1 MISVF
6 ELFKI
11 GIGPS
16 SSHTMGPMR
25 AARNFTD
32 ALRESGQL
40 AATSRVK
47 TELLGSLAWTGEG
60 HGSGKAVIL
69 GLAGEIPEEIDP
81 AHGEALI
88 LEATATGRLRLGGT
102 HELAFVPAEDII
114 FDRHSPTPR
123 HPNTLSFSAYA
134 ADGALLLAQRW
145 CSVGGGFVLPEDA
158 PDTPAQAA
166 QAVPYPFNS
175 GAALLRLGKL
185 NGLAIAD
192 MVLANETA
200 LRPHAEVMNYLDR
213 IIDVMMETI
222 DRGMRGQGILP
233 GSLKVRRRAAGLREK
248 LEADAGLNNLAPHA
262 IMDWV
267 SLFAMAVNEEN
278 AAGGRV
284 VTAPTNGAAGVV
296 PAVLRYYREFCP
308 GATRETMR
316 RFLLVATAIGG
327 LFKQNASISGA
338 EVGCQGEVGVAASM
352 AAAGLAEALGS
363 SNEQIENAAEIAME
377 HHLGMT
383 CDPIGGLVQIP
394 CIERNAF
401 GAGKAISAASLA
413 RRGDGTHRVS
423 LDHVVDTMR
432 QTGQDM
438 MTKYKET
445 SQGGLALNFVE
456 C

>member
-1 MISVF
+1 MISIF
-6 ELFKI
+6 ELFKV

-25 AARNFTD
+25 AARNFVET
-32 ALRESGQL
+32 LRQNGQL
-40 AATSRVK
+40 DITRRVK

-69 GLAGEIPEEIDP
+69 GLAGETPEEIEP
-81 AHGEALI
+81 AQAEALI
-88 LEATATGRLRLGGT
+88 LAATTAHRLRLGGT
-102 HELAFVPAEDII
+102 HEVIFSPSEDVT
-114 FDRHSPTPR
+114 FDRDAPTPR
-123 HPNTLSFSAYA
+123 HPNTLCFSAYTVE
-134 ADGALLLAQRW
+134 GRLLVAQRW

-158 PDTPAQAA
+158 ADVPADMRP
-166 QAVPYPFNS
+166 VPYPFSS
-175 GAALLRLGKL
+175 GAELLRLGRET
-185 NGLAIAD
+185 GLPIAQ
-192 MVLANETA
+192 MVRANELA
-200 LRPHAEVMNYLDR
+200 LRPEEELTRHLDR
-213 IIDVMMETI
+213 IIEVMMDTI
-222 DRGMRGQGILP
+222 DRGMTGQGLLP
-233 GSLKVRRRAAGLREK
+233 GSLKVRRRAAALREK
-248 LEADAGLNNLAPHA
+248 LEADARLNNLAPHT

-267 SLFAMAVNEEN
+267 SLFAIAVNEEN

-308 GATRETMR
+308 GATREGMH

-327 LFKQNASISGA
+327 LFKKNASISGA

-413 RRGDGTHRVS
+413 RRGDGVHRVPF
-423 LDHVVDTMR
+423 DHVLDVMR

-438 MTKYKET
+438 MAKYKET

>member
-6 ELFKI
+6 ELFKV

-25 AARNFTD
+25 AAWNFISTLQSQGKLD
-32 ALRESGQL
+32 ATTHVRATLR
-40 AATSRVK
+40 
-47 TELLGSLAWTGEG
+47 GSLAWTGVG
-60 HGSGKAVIL
+60 HGSGRAVVLGFAGALPDQLEPDQAEQIL
-69 GLAGEIPEEIDP
+69 
-81 AHGEALI
+81 
-88 LEATATGRLRLGGT
+88 ATAMQTKRLSLGGV
-102 HELAFVPAEDII
+102 HNIPFSIEDDILY
-114 FDRHSPTPR
+114 DKDTPTPV
-123 HPNTLSFSAYA
+123 HPNTMVFYAY
-134 ADGALLLAQRW
+134 DQTEALLHSESW
-145 CSVGGGFVLPEDA
+145 FSIGGGFVVPEQGGFSA
-158 PDTPAQAA
+158 PEEEKN
-166 QAVPYPFNS
+166 VPYPFDS
-175 GAALLRLGKL
+175 GRTLLELGQKHQL
-185 NGLAIAD
+185 SLDEI
-192 MVLANETA
+192 VRANEYA
-200 LRPHAEVMNYLDR
+200 LRPAAEVDAYLDR
-213 IIDVMMETI
+213 ILDVMMGAI
-222 DRGMRGQGILP
+222 DRGMATDGVLP
-233 GSLKVRRRAAGLREK
+233 GSLKVTRRAASLRQK
-248 LEADAGLNNLAPHA
+248 LERDTGLNALAPHEK
-262 IMDWV
+262 MDWV

-278 AAGGRV
+278 AAGGRI

-296 PAVLRYYREFCP
+296 PAVLRYYRDFCP
-308 GATRETMR
+308 GASPENMR

-352 AAAGLAEALGS
+352 AAAGLAAALGC

-423 LDHVVDTMR
+423 LDHVIAAMR
-432 QTGQDM
+432 QTGLDM

>member
-6 ELFKI
+6 ELFKV

-25 AARNFTD
+25 AAWNFTNT
-32 ALRESGQL
+32 LKTL
-40 AATSRVK
+40 NKLNTTSRVHA
-47 TELLGSLAWTGEG
+47 TLQGSLAWTGVG

-69 GLAGEIPEEIDP
+69 GLAGNLPDQIAPEQIEP
-81 AHGEALI
+81 L
-88 LEATATGRLRLGGT
+88 LNRTAQTRRLRLGNE
-102 HELAFVPAEDII
+102 HDIPFVDTNDVIYDKE
-114 FDRHSPTPR
+114 SPTPV
-123 HPNTLSFSAYA
+123 HPNTMVFAAYG
-134 ADGALLLAQRW
+134 ADGALLLEETW
-145 CSVGGGFVLPEDA
+145 YSIGGGFVIPKHSTQTSVQDQQ
-158 PDTPAQAA
+158 P
-166 QAVPYPFNS
+166 VPYPFS
-175 GAALLRLGKL
+175 SARELLELGKAHHL
-185 NGLAIAD
+185 SID
-192 MVLANETA
+192 QIVRANEYA
-200 LRPHAEVMNYLDR
+200 LRPQADVDAYLDR
-213 IIDVMMETI
+213 IINVMMAAI
-222 DRGMRGQGILP
+222 DRGMTTEGILP
-233 GSLKVRRRAAGLREK
+233 GTLKVARRAPGLRQK
-248 LEADAGLNNLAPHA
+248 LERDIGLNAFAPHEK
-262 IMDWV
+262 MDWV
-267 SLFAMAVNEEN
+267 SLFAMAANEEN
-278 AAGGRV
+278 AAGGQI

-296 PAVLRYYREFCP
+296 PAVLRYYRDFCP
-308 GATRETMR
+308 GASLPQMQQ
-316 RFLLVATAIGG
+316 FLFVATAIGG
-327 LFKQNASISGA
+327 LFKKNASISGA

-352 AAAGLAEALGS
+352 AAAGLAAALGS

-423 LDHVVDTMR
+423 LDHVIDTMR
-432 QTGQDM
+432 QTGLDM